1 MRWINVLVCTLA
13 AVAAGSA
20 VFVFA
25 QLRGNAGFHLPP
37 IGKVPEFRLTN
48 QDGKRV
54 EAKALDSRVTVFNFI
69 FTSCPS
75 VCPLLTQRMR
85 ELQERTRGLSNV
97 QLVSIS
103 VDPARDSPAV
113 LKAYGTKHRADFTRW
128 TFLTGAFSDI
138 EALVVKGFMSAMSPR
153 AGDMMDITHGEHFVV
168 VDGTRSIRAF
178 RRVSTPDELT
188 ELERIVT
195 QLARESERVAA
206 LWR

>member
-1 MRWINVLVCTLA
+1 
-13 AVAAGSA
+13 
-20 VFVFA
+20 
-25 QLRGNAGFHLPP
+25 
-37 IGKVPEFRLTN
+37 
-48 QDGKRV
+48 
-54 EAKALDSRVTVFNFI
+54 
-69 FTSCPS
+69 
-75 VCPLLTQRMR
+75 MR